1 MVMIEYQLVPLFQS
15 ISTESQLSNQS
26 TIEFQIE
33 LSDTFPNFS
42 ASHIEIVGDP
52 GICKPGTLSGNG
64 TSFVYTV
71 TDCVDGEVGI
81 SIPENSISVQG
92 YSGPETTKSS
102 EIVAVDQIAPEII
115 EIIQAESEL
124 TISITE
130 AVLKPERENYLLTSS
145 NNACQVDSIT
155 AGSDQVWQATLVGC
169 EGSSFSFTILAN
181 SVSDLAGNTG
191 PAEDTSF
198 EVVVPAPSVSP
209 TPEPTV
215 APEPEAAPAPEL
227 TALPEPDPSPTPE
240 RADLPEPEAA
250 STTEPIASVVSPT
263 TSSVTTPSSVLGVTP
278 QESLVEESV
287 MDVYPVEDSEVTKSP
302 TQRRQAAQSV
312 ITASATPETAS
323 QSIGW
328 TVGLTI
334 AGALLLAA
342 GLFLRRRGI
351 SDLLIS

>member
-33 LSDTFPNFS
+33 LSDPFPNFS

-52 GICKPGTLSGNG
+52 GICQPGTLSGNG

-92 YSGPETTKSS
+92 YSGPETTQSS
-102 EIVAVDQIAPEII
+102 EIVAVDQTAPEII
-115 EIIQAESEL
+115 EILQTESEL

-130 AVLKPERENYLLTSS
+130 AVLQPQPEDYLLTSS

-155 AGSDQVWQATLVGC
+155 AASDQVWQATLVGC

-215 APEPEAAPAPEL
+215 APEPEAAPAPEP
-227 TALPEPDPSPTPE
+227 TALPETDPSPTPE
-240 RADLPEPEAA
+240 
-250 STTEPIASVVSPT
+250 PIGSVVSPT
-263 TSSVTTPSSVLGVTP
+263 TSSVTTPSSVLAVTP

-287 MDVYPVEDSEVTKSP
+287 TDVYPVEDSEVTQSP

-323 QSIGW
+323 QSLGW

-351 SDLLIS
+351 SDLLAS

>member
-1 MVMIEYQLVPLFQS
+1 
-15 ISTESQLSNQS
+15 
-26 TIEFQIE
+26 
-33 LSDTFPNFS
+33 
-42 ASHIEIVGDP
+42 
-52 GICKPGTLSGNG
+52 
-64 TSFVYTV
+64 V

-92 YSGPETTKSS
+92 YSGPETTQSS
-102 EIVAVDQIAPEII
+102 EIVAVDTTAPEIV
-115 EIIQAESEL
+115 EITQAESEL

-130 AVLKPERENYLLTSS
+130 AVLEPERENYLLTSS
-145 NNACQVDSIT
+145 NNACQIDSIT
-155 AGSDQVWQATLVGC
+155 AGSNQFWQATLVGC
-169 EGSSFSFTILAN
+169 GGSSFSFTILAN

-215 APEPEAAPAPEL
+215 APEPEAAPAPEP
-227 TALPEPDPSPTPE
+227 TALPETDPSPTPE
-240 RADLPEPEAA
+240 
-250 STTEPIASVVSPT
+250 PIGSVVSPT
-263 TSSVTTPSSVLGVTP
+263 TSSVTTPSSVLAVTP

-287 MDVYPVEDSEVTKSP
+287 TDVYPVEDSEVTQP
-302 TQRRQAAQSV
+302 LTQRRQAAQSV

-323 QSIGW
+323 QSLGW

-351 SDLLIS
+351 SDLLAS